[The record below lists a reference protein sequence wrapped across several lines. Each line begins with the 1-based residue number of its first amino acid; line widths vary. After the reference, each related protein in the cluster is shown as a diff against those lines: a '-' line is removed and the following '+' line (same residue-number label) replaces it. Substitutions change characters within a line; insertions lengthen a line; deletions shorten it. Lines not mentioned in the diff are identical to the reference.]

1 MVIKLR
7 SLASVF
13 VLGFVFLLS
22 PMTLRAQTL
31 DAGSLEAEALTIEA
45 NAEPVPS
52 DSVFVSQDAF
62 YTGKVT
68 IIFSEGVNTEPG
80 FNEKYQR
87 VNVRINNGPDAGKD
101 ELIEYSSSASA
112 FEQQKLAV
120 GDTVIITADA
130 IGGSG
135 YVIIDKLRIPG
146 VLVALVA
153 FFLLAII
160 FAGIRGV
167 TSLFGLAASLGILAY
182 GVIPA
187 IMAGH
192 DALLISV
199 VGAFS
204 IAVVSILLAHGVNK
218 RSGIALGST
227 LITLIGAVA
236 FSVVAVMLSKLSG
249 SGTEEAVFLQIGS
262 LPSLNLQGLLLGG
275 MIIGTLGVLD
285 DVTTAQVA
293 AVEEIGIADPS
304 LSRSELY
311 RRGLRV
317 GKEHIASLVNTLAL
331 AYAGASFPLFLL
343 FAVNGGPPLWVI
355 LNAEYVMEEVVRAIV
370 GGASLVI
377 AVPIST
383 FAASWYFGKKH

>member
-1 MVIKLR
+1 M
-7 SLASVF
+7 F
-13 VLGFVFLLS
+13 VLGFVFLS
-22 PMTLRAQTL
+22 TPMTLRAQTL
-31 DAGSLEAEALTIEA
+31 DAGSPEAEALTIEA
-45 NAEPVPS
+45 DAEPVPS
-52 DSVFVSQDAF
+52 DSVFVSRDAF

-68 IIFSEGVNTEPG
+68 IIFSEGVDTEPG

-120 GDTVIITADA
+120 GDTVIVTADA

-135 YVIIDKLRIPG
+135 YVVIDKLRIPG
-146 VLVALVA
+146 VLIALVT
-153 FFLLAII
+153 FFLLAIL
-160 FAGIRGV
+160 FAGIRGI
-167 TSLFGLAASLGILAY
+167 TSLFGLAASLGILAF

-187 IMAGH
+187 IMAGY
-192 DALLISV
+192 DALFISV
-199 VGAFS
+199 IGAFS

-227 LITLIGAVA
+227 LVTLVGAVA

-293 AVEEIGIADPS
+293 AVEEIGIADAS
-304 LSRSELY
+304 LTRKELY
-311 RRGLRV
+311 KRGLRV

-343 FAVNGGPPLWVI
+343 FAVEGGPPLWVI

>member
-304 LSRSELY
+304 LSRGELY

>member
-1 MVIKLR
+1 MGIKR
-7 SLASVF
+7 WGQ
-13 VLGFVFLLS
+13 VLCCVFLLGLVFLMS
-22 PMTLRAQTL
+22 PMALRAEVVNPS
-31 DAGSLEAEALTIEA
+31 ASEAPAA
-45 NAEPVPS
+45 
-52 DSVFVSQDAF
+52 DSVFAASPSY

-68 IIFSEGVNTEPG
+68 IIFSEGENTDPG
-80 FNEKYQR
+80 FSEKYQR
-87 VNVRINNGPDAGKD
+87 VNVRLNNGPDAGKD
-101 ELIEYSSSASA
+101 EMIEYSTSISA

-120 GDTVIITADA
+120 GDTVIVAPDT

-135 YVIIDKLRIPG
+135 YVILDKLRIPG
-146 VLVALVA
+146 VLVGLAA
-153 FFLLAII
+153 FFLLAIL
-160 FAGIRGV
+160 FGGIRGV

-187 IMAGH
+187 IIAGH
-192 DALLISV
+192 DALTVSV
-199 VGAFS
+199 IGAFS
-204 IAVVSILLAHGVNK
+204 IAVISILLAHGVNK

-227 LITLIGAVA
+227 LVTLIGAVV
-236 FSVVAVMLSKLSG
+236 FSIIAVTLAKLSG
-249 SGTEEAVFLQIGS
+249 SGTEEAVYLQIGS

-293 AVEEIGIADPS
+293 AVEEIGIADSS
-304 LSRSELY
+304 LTRKELY
-311 RRGLRV
+311 KRGLRV
-317 GKEHIASLVNTLAL
+317 GREHIASLVNTLAL

-343 FAVNGGPPLWVI
+343 FAANGGPPLWVV

-383 FAASWYFGKKH
+383 FAAAWYYGKKH

>member
-1 MVIKLR
+1 M
-7 SLASVF
+7 F
-13 VLGFVFLLS
+13 VLGFALLS
-22 PMTLRAQTL
+22 APIALRAETV
-31 DAGSLEAEALTIEA
+31 DVAT
-45 NAEPVPS
+45 EPVPS

-62 YTGKVT
+62 YTGRVT
-68 IIFSEGVNTEPG
+68 IIFSEGVDTEPG

-101 ELIEYSSSASA
+101 ELIEYSSSAGA

-146 VLVALVA
+146 VLIALAA

-167 TSLFGLAASLGILAY
+167 TSLFGLAASLGILAF

-199 VGAFS
+199 IGAFS

-304 LSRSELY
+304 FSRKELY
-311 RRGLRV
+311 KRGLRV
-317 GKEHIASLVNTLAL
+317 GREHIASLVNTLAL

-343 FAVNGGPPLWVI
+343 FAANGGPPLWVI

>member
-1 MVIKLR
+1 M
-7 SLASVF
+7 
-13 VLGFVFLLS
+13 S
-22 PMTLRAQTL
+22 PMALRAEVVNPS
-31 DAGSLEAEALTIEA
+31 ASEAPAA
-45 NAEPVPS
+45 
-52 DSVFVSQDAF
+52 DSVFAASPSY

-68 IIFSEGVNTEPG
+68 IIFSEGENTDPG
-80 FNEKYQR
+80 FSEKYQR
-87 VNVRINNGPDAGKD
+87 VNVRLNNGPDAGKD
-101 ELIEYSSSASA
+101 EMIEYSTSISA

-120 GDTVIITADA
+120 GDTVIVAPDT

-135 YVIIDKLRIPG
+135 YVILDKLRIPG
-146 VLVALVA
+146 VLVGLAA
-153 FFLLAII
+153 FFLLAIL
-160 FAGIRGV
+160 FGGIRGV

-187 IMAGH
+187 IIAGH
-192 DALLISV
+192 DALTVSV
-199 VGAFS
+199 IGAFS
-204 IAVVSILLAHGVNK
+204 IAVISILLAHGVNK

-227 LITLIGAVA
+227 LVTLIGAVV
-236 FSVVAVMLSKLSG
+236 FSIIAVTLAKLSG
-249 SGTEEAVFLQIGS
+249 SGTEEAVYLQIGS

-293 AVEEIGIADPS
+293 AVEEIGIADSS
-304 LSRSELY
+304 LTRKELY
-311 RRGLRV
+311 KRGLRV
-317 GKEHIASLVNTLAL
+317 GREHIASLVNTLAL

-343 FAVNGGPPLWVI
+343 FAANGGPPLWVV

-383 FAASWYFGKKH
+383 FAAAWYYGKKH

>member
-1 MVIKLR
+1 MGIKLK
-7 SLASVF
+7 SLLSVP

-22 PMTLRAQTL
+22 PMTLRA
-31 DAGSLEAEALTIEA
+31 EAVDVA
-45 NAEPVPS
+45 AEPVPS

-62 YTGKVT
+62 YTGEVT
-68 IIFSEGVNTEPG
+68 IIFSEGVDTEPG

-87 VNVRINNGPDAGKD
+87 VNVRLNNGPDAGKD

-112 FEQQKLAV
+112 FEQQRLAV
-120 GDTVIITADA
+120 GDTVIVTADA

-146 VLVALVA
+146 VLIALAA
-153 FFLLAII
+153 FFLLAIL

-167 TSLFGLAASLGILAY
+167 TSLFGLAASLGILAF

-192 DALLISV
+192 DALTISV
-199 VGAFS
+199 LGAFS
-204 IAVVSILLAHGVNK
+204 IAIVSILLAHGVNK

-227 LITLIGAVA
+227 LVTLIGAVA

-293 AVEEIGIADPS
+293 AVEEIGIADSS
-304 LSRSELY
+304 LTRKELY
-311 RRGLRV
+311 KRGLRV

>member
-22 PMTLRAQTL
+22 PMTLCAQTL

-304 LSRSELY
+304 LSRGELY